1 MTQYANEVALQALKN
16 DIYAWAQK
24 VKSHYMQTS
33 YGDGFYEI
41 TYNDDSRE
49 LMYNDG
55 SVKKT
60 DSPHDF
66 EQLVRLYEQDHG
78 EQW

>member
-1 MTQYANEVALQALKN
+1 MTQYGSEVALHALKN
-16 DIYAWAQK
+16 EIDEWAK
-24 VKSHYMQTS
+24 KIKAHYMQTR

-55 SVKKT
+55 SVKRT

>member
-1 MTQYANEVALQALKN
+1 MTQYASEVALHALKN
-16 DIYAWAQK
+16 DIYEWAK
-24 VKSHYMQTS
+24 KIKSHYMQTR

-55 SVKKT
+55 SVKRT

-78 EQW
+78 ERW

>member
-1 MTQYANEVALQALKN
+1 MSQYTDIVKLQALKN
-16 DIYAWAQK
+16 EIDKWSQR
-24 VKSHYMQTS
+24 VKQFYMITK
-33 YGDGFYEI
+33 YGDGMHEI

-49 LMYNDG
+49 VYYNDG
-55 SVKKT
+55 SVKRT

-66 EQLVRLYEQDHG
+66 EELVRLYEQDHG

>member
-24 VKSHYMQTS
+24 VKAHYMQTR

>member
-1 MTQYANEVALQALKN
+1 MTQYADIVKLQALKN
-16 DIYAWAQK
+16 EIDKWSQK
-24 VKSHYMQTS
+24 IKTHYMQTNK
-33 YGDGFYEI
+33 GDGFYEI

-55 SVKKT
+55 SVKRT

>member
-1 MTQYANEVALQALKN
+1 MITK
-16 DIYAWAQK
+16 
-24 VKSHYMQTS
+24 
-33 YGDGFYEI
+33 YGDGMHEI

-49 LMYNDG
+49 VYYNDG
-55 SVKKT
+55 STKRT

>member
-1 MTQYANEVALQALKN
+1 MSQYTDIVKLQALKN
-16 DIYAWAQK
+16 DVYEWAK
-24 VKSHYMQTS
+24 RVKSHYMQTR

-49 LMYNDG
+49 VMNNDG
-55 SVKKT
+55 SVKTT